1 MLSCA
6 HVAPTQPSRPA
17 CTCNHRAAARADTKQ
32 REDPEHNKIKIA
44 PRERA
49 VTPRD
54 KQPRDQLD
62 SHNLITPVLAVAI
75 RRNPQDKDPIVQFNG
90 VAGQETRLSFT
101 PFVKHVSTQTSKSNV
116 HVEFEIPDESWR
128 VNASRATLTDW
139 QLCEQV
145 KLRVRYHD
153 KIEIDSPCWLAIK
166 SITRHCV
173 IRLIHI
179 KHYGN
184 WKKRI
189 DKNKNVLCGL
199 YFLVR
204 EWIYC

>member
-1 MLSCA
+1 MKKDNGYFLHFYNFRGRRIRSKVDPAISRMLSCA

-54 KQPRDQLD
+54 KQPRDQRD
-62 SHNLITPVLAVAI
+62 SHNLITPVLAEAL

-101 PFVKHVSTQTSKSNV
+101 PFVKHGSTQTSKSNV
-116 HVEFEIPDESWR
+116 HVEFEIPDES
-128 VNASRATLTDW
+128 
-139 QLCEQV
+139 
-145 KLRVRYHD
+145 
-153 KIEIDSPCWLAIK
+153 
-166 SITRHCV
+166 
-173 IRLIHI
+173 
-179 KHYGN
+179 
-184 WKKRI
+184 
-189 DKNKNVLCGL
+189 
-199 YFLVR
+199 
-204 EWIYC
+204 